1 MLAAMLA
8 PTQNYKRGRP
18 MRKFD
23 MGEAWQQVAA
33 MFRGNREILITV
45 AGLFFFLPTLI
56 FTLVYPEPPV
66 SVPGETAQQ
75 MIDRV
80 MEYYRVCAPG
90 LLLSSLVSIIGNLA
104 IWRLLL
110 AEGGT
115 SLGGALS
122 TSLTLFLSYLAAS
135 IISGFA
141 IGLGFLLLIVPG
153 LYLTCRL
160 GLIGPAMTAEK
171 IMNPITAISASWNY
185 TRNNG
190 WVILLFMVIL
200 VIVGWIAIIITGAI
214 FGALFALLLPE
225 NIANIGNKT
234 VQALLGSGLSLI
246 LTLAMTSVYRQLGPY
261 TNKETFA

>member
-1 MLAAMLA
+1 
-8 PTQNYKRGRP
+8 

-66 SVPGETAQQ
+66 SVPGETSQQ
-75 MIDRV
+75 MIDN
-80 MEYYRVCAPG
+80 MMGYYRTVAPG

-122 TSLTLFLSYLAAS
+122 LSLTLFVSYIAAS

-141 IGLGFLLLIVPG
+141 IGLGFILLIVPG
-153 LYLTCRL
+153 LYLACRL
-160 GLIGPAMTAEK
+160 GLIGPAMMAEK
-171 IMNPITAISASWNY
+171 IMNPVTAITASWNY

-190 WVILLFMVIL
+190 LIILLFFVIL
-200 VIVGWIAIIITGAI
+200 VIVGSIAIIIAGAI

-234 VQALLGSGLSLI
+234 IQSLLGSGLSLI
-246 LTLAMTSVYRQLGPY
+246 MTLAMASVYRQLGPY
-261 TNKETFA
+261 INKETFE